1 MGRQHTQ
8 NHGDLN
14 NTIAYLADDEDIS
27 QPGGEHVAI
36 AVLDM
41 DNVERSLVSLPGHDG
56 SNSTTISTSSDH
68 AEVASVEP
76 DGVLDLPSGDV
87 HLYTVVNHVMG
98 HRHVLMCTL
107 EKG

>member
-41 DNVERSLVSLPGHDG
+41 DNVERSLVSLPKKQH
-56 SNSTTISTSSDH
+56 N
-68 AEVASVEP
+68 
-76 DGVLDLPSGDV
+76 
-87 HLYTVVNHVMG
+87 
-98 HRHVLMCTL
+98 
-107 EKG
+107 

>member
-1 MGRQHTQ
+1 M
-8 NHGDLN
+8 GDLN

-76 DGVLDLPSGDV
+76 DGVLYLPSGDV
-87 HLYTVVNHVMG
+87 HLYTVVDHVMG
-98 HRHVLMCTL
+98 HRNVLMCTL